1 MHKIEEGGFLPGQ
14 AKFHLSF
21 KGVKDA
27 TSSPLL
33 SKVKRTITR
42 HGLLQLGDR
51 VVVAL
56 SGGIDSMVLLHLLLS
71 LKIELELHLHIAHLN
86 HMFREESRH
95 EADLIGE
102 LVLELGL
109 PSTICSIDVP
119 KLQKEKGLSPQE
131 AARQARYGFLVEVA
145 DREKANRIALGHH
158 LDDQAETVIINL
170 LRGSGTRGLAG
181 IPIIRGSFV
190 RPLLEVSRRDIQRHA
205 KSFGIPYLEDPSNRE
220 EGYLRNR
227 VRLELLPYLA
237 KAFNPRICETLAE
250 TAEVLREDDTFLS
263 RLTEEA
269 LSSVILS
276 KGEGKICL
284 SLPGLEGLPCALRR
298 RAMRETVRIIRGD
311 ILPPPGRFIA
321 ALEDAVLK
329 KKTGA
334 QIPLG
339 KGLVAVFHHDDLI
352 LKGGEERLRRI
363 ETTSLALPGRTYIP
377 TIERE
382 IVTKIV
388 ENRNLDFK
396 KIPKGTAFMDF
407 ETIRPPIYLRSRR
420 EGDRFYPLGLGG
432 QKKLQDF
439 FVDCKVARHE
449 RDLVPILVDSEKVIW
464 VVGMRVD
471 ERVRVKAETEQVL
484 IVELKEAPYGAQAGK
499 GPFDRARDS

>member
-1 MHKIEEGGFLPGQ
+1 MVLHKIRKESFIPGQ

-71 LKIELELHLHIAHLN
+71 LKIELDLHLHIAHLD
-86 HMFREESRH
+86 HMFRGEKSRH
-95 EADLIGE
+95 EAYLIGQ
-102 LVLELGL
+102 LALELGL
-109 PSTICSIDVP
+109 PSTIGSIDVP

-131 AARQARYGFLVEVA
+131 AARQARHGFLVEVA
-145 DREKANRIALGHH
+145 EREKASRIALGHH
-158 LDDQAETVIINL
+158 LDDQAETVLINL
-170 LRGSGTRGLAG
+170 LRGSGARGLAG

-190 RPLLEVSRRDIQRHA
+190 RPLLEVSRREIQGHA
-205 KSFGIPYLEDPSNRE
+205 ESFGIPYLEDPSNRE

-237 KAFNPRICETLAE
+237 RVFNPKICEVLAE
-250 TAEVLREDDTFLS
+250 TADLLREDDAFLS
-263 RLTEEA
+263 NLTQET
-269 LSSVILS
+269 LFSLILS
-276 KGEGKICL
+276 HEEKKVHL
-284 SLPGLEGLPCALRR
+284 SLPGLKELPAALRR
-298 RAMRETVRIIRGD
+298 RAIRETVRIIRGD
-311 ILPPPGRFIA
+311 ILPPTGRLIA

-339 KGLVAVFHHDDLI
+339 KGMVAVFHHDELV
-352 LKGGEERLRRI
+352 LKRGEERPKRM
-363 ETTSLALPGRTYIP
+363 EVTNLALPGRTYIP
-377 TIERE
+377 AIERE
-382 IVTKIV
+382 IVTEII
-388 ENRNLDFK
+388 ENQGLEFK
-396 KIPKGTAFMDF
+396 QVPEGTALMDF
-407 ETIRPPIYLRSRR
+407 EMVRPPIYLRSRR
-420 EGDRFYPLGLGG
+420 KGDRFYPLGLGG

-439 FVDCKVARHE
+439 FVDCKVPRHK
-449 RDLVPILVDSEKVIW
+449 RDLVPILVDSEKVLW
-464 VVGMRVD
+464 VVGMRID
-471 ERVRVKAETEQVL
+471 ERVRVRAETKQVL
-484 IVELKEAPYGAQAGK
+484 IVELKEAPYGVQARK
-499 GPFDRARDS
+499 GPFD